1 MLITFVILTCVLF
14 VALVVII
21 VFFARFFG
29 KTSILKEKIAG
40 IEAEKR
46 AAENSAKSLEMIV
59 EELKKENNIVFEN
72 IANKIIENQ
81 SNKLTEKNSEHIS
94 VLLNPL
100 KENIKEFKEKVE
112 IQQKENKQQYDI
124 FGERIKNLAE
134 QTQHISKEA
143 SDLANAL
150 KGQKKMQGD
159 YGEQILEKILT
170 DSGLLEGSDYV
181 SQLNVNTESGVQRP
195 DIVINLPNGHKLV
208 IDSKLTL
215 NSFVDY
221 VNSEDENRKKVLLDE
236 FIRAIKKNIDD
247 LSKRDYEKNLKD
259 SLDMV
264 LVFFPVEAAYN
275 LAVEHDNGLT
285 QYAYS
290 RKILLISRTNLVIAL
305 KMVNDLWTREKQDKN
320 IVKIID
326 GVQKLY
332 DKFSSFAESFEKIGS
347 QLDTAKKTFEKA
359 ETQLIS
365 GRGSVIDRA
374 KELNELG
381 AKAKK
386 KLPQVLL
393 DQADNI
399 DFEETE

>member
-14 VALVVII
+14 VALIAMMVV
-21 VFFARFFG
+21 FYRFFG
-29 KTSILKEKIAG
+29 KTIILKEKIVG

-46 AAENSAKSLEMIV
+46 VAENSAKSLEIIV

-81 SNKLTEKNSEHIS
+81 SNKLTEKNNEHIS

-100 KENIKEFKEKVE
+100 KDNIKEFKEKVE
-112 IQQKENKQQYDI
+112 TQQKENKQQYDI

-181 SQLNVNTESGVQRP
+181 SQLNIGTESGVQRP

-221 VNSEDENRKKVLLDE
+221 VNSEDENCKKMLLDE
-236 FIRAIKKNIDD
+236 FIRAIRKNIDN
-247 LSKRDYEKNLKD
+247 LSKRDYEKNLKN

-264 LVFFPVEAAYN
+264 LVFFSIEAAYN
-275 LAVEHDNGLT
+275 LAIERDNGLI

-347 QLDTAKKTFEKA
+347 QLDTAKKTFDKA
-359 ETQLIS
+359 EAQLIS

-386 KLPQVLL
+386 KLPQALL
-393 DQADNI
+393 DQADSI